1 MYTIAGIKMG
11 RLDISIKLLMILYTT
26 VLVDGRIGLLGVV
39 EMCASCPDTCNIKKR
54 RVCVGMSL

>member
-26 VLVDGRIGLLGVV
+26 VLVDGRIDLLGLV
-39 EMCASCPDTCNIKKR
+39 EMCASWPR
-54 RVCVGMSL
+54 YL